1 MDLINMES
9 VSDDGYQHILRYI
22 DHLSGFSHV
31 ALLRQREAKEVGQ
44 RVLEIVS
51 TSIMPKIL
59 QSDNGSEFLGYCI
72 KTLKENYSNIH
83 IVKGR
88 PRHPQS
94 QGKVER
100 GHGPFKE
107 NLQKWMREHPGQSWT
122 VGAYVVNG
130 QMNRVAQYN
139 RGGFSAYNLY
149 YGKNCTQKTSV
160 ILGELAAKHARIEIG
175 ILCAKNYCLK
185 AKKVAPT
192 REVTE
197 KEIISVIKK
206 GKKIMMINHLFIYR
220 NVQLKLLFFPFQ

>member
-1 MDLINMES
+1 M
-9 VSDDGYQHILRYI
+9 
-22 DHLSGFSHV
+22 
-31 ALLRQREAKEVGQ
+31 K
-44 RVLEIVS
+44 
-51 TSIMPKIL
+51 K
-59 QSDNGSEFLGYCI
+59 
-72 KTLKENYSNIH
+72 NYGNIH

-107 NLQKWMREHPGQSWT
+107 NLQKWMREHPGESWT

-130 QMNRVAQYN
+130 QMNRLAQYN

-149 YGKNCTQKTSV
+149 YGKNCTQKTSI
-160 ILGELAAKHARIEIG
+160 ILGEVAAKHARTEIG

-185 AKKVAPT
+185 AKKVAPN

-197 KEIISVIKK
+197 KEIITVIKK
-206 GKKIMMINHLFIYR
+206 GKRYNYD
-220 NVQLKLLFFPFQ
+220 V